1 MSSQQPEPQHLHTRD
16 CGFVGH
22 RAVTEPLASVQHS
35 WPQHQVSP
43 VSPTPGV
50 SGGAVM
56 GGPRRTDKR
65 GRFMWTSTLSQGAA
79 GGSQGS
85 MAMKFR
91 PPKETPREETKGK
104 LPCAEATSVQQ
115 VPDTTSDC
123 GGRRMPPFL
132 TSFHFLSQLKLYI
145 HSAVFCD
152 NKVRYFILWL
162 EILIQAGYNHLAC

>member
-1 MSSQQPEPQHLHTRD
+1 MYSTADTAQ
-16 CGFVGH
+16 
-22 RAVTEPLASVQHS
+22 VTLVSR
-35 WPQHQVSP
+35 QHQVSP
-43 VSPTPGV
+43 VGGV
-50 SGGAVM
+50 VM

-115 VPDTTSDC
+115 V
-123 GGRRMPPFL
+123 R
-132 TSFHFLSQLKLYI
+132 
-145 HSAVFCD
+145 
-152 NKVRYFILWL
+152 
-162 EILIQAGYNHLAC
+162 

>member
-1 MSSQQPEPQHLHTRD
+1 M
-16 CGFVGH
+16 GGGH
-22 RAVTEPLASVQHS
+22 GGVSGGGS
-35 WPQHQVSP
+35 GGSGGGVSP
-43 VSPTPGV
+43 V
-50 SGGAVM
+50 GGAVM

-115 VPDTTSDC
+115 V
-123 GGRRMPPFL
+123 R
-132 TSFHFLSQLKLYI
+132 
-145 HSAVFCD
+145 
-152 NKVRYFILWL
+152 
-162 EILIQAGYNHLAC
+162 

>member
-1 MSSQQPEPQHLHTRD
+1 
-16 CGFVGH
+16 
-22 RAVTEPLASVQHS
+22 
-35 WPQHQVSP
+35 
-43 VSPTPGV
+43 
-50 SGGAVM
+50 M

-65 GRFMWTSTLSQGAA
+65 SKFMWTSTLSQGAA

-123 GGRRMPPFL
+123 GGRRIPPFL
-132 TSFHFLSQLKLYI
+132 TSLHFLSQLKLYI
-145 HSAVFCD
+145 YSAVFCA
-152 NKVRYFILWL
+152 NKTILSSDWK
-162 EILIQAGYNHLAC
+162 Y